1 MSPGL
6 GSNGADP
13 ANTSARLSANPKAFV
28 RTPYTED
35 KP

>member
-13 ANTSARLSANPKAFV
+13 ANTSARLSANPKV
-28 RTPYTED
+28 SVLTPYTED
-35 KP
+35 NP